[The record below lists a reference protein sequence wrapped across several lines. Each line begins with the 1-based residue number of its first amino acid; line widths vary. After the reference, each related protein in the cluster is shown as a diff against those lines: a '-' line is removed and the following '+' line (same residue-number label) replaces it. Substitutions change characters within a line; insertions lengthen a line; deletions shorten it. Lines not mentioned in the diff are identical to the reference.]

1 MEVLSLILRSEP
13 LAGPDILLPANTT
26 QLPSA
31 ANLSCTVANQGRF
44 QWQWTLQDS
53 SSPSS
58 VQVSDDTRSSTI
70 EIPLG
75 TDAVG
80 NYTCTASYHPGSQL
94 PPSPVTGTF
103 TVQLE
108 SKTTTTV
115 VVSASTLHAHTYL
128 TGILR
133 AVEETISIDGQSSVS
148 PQCRLAGYVDLLS
161 ADANLIEWTF
171 GGQRILP
178 GGENLITVGLSS
190 CEYGTCITSLL
201 RIPNP
206 DSSDVGAYTCS
217 FGDLSQTVTLTS
229 EDGEY
234 SHACTYSQTR
244 C

>member
-1 MEVLSLILRSEP
+1 MRPSSLPSVKLSSAVIKVYTSYYILMYMPLFYDTATIEVEDLSLILRSEP

-70 EIPLG
+70 EIPVG

-80 NYTCTASYHPGSQL
+80 DYTCTAGYHPGSQL

-108 SKTTTTV
+108 SK
-115 VVSASTLHAHTYL
+115 
-128 TGILR
+128 R
-133 AVEETISIDGQSSVS
+133 E
-148 PQCRLAGYVDLLS
+148 
-161 ADANLIEWTF
+161 
-171 GGQRILP
+171 
-178 GGENLITVGLSS
+178 
-190 CEYGTCITSLL
+190 
-201 RIPNP
+201 
-206 DSSDVGAYTCS
+206 
-217 FGDLSQTVTLTS
+217 
-229 EDGEY
+229 
-234 SHACTYSQTR
+234 
-244 C
+244 

>member
-1 MEVLSLILRSEP
+1 M
-13 LAGPDILLPANTT
+13 
-26 QLPSA
+26 
-31 ANLSCTVANQGRF
+31 F
-44 QWQWTLQDS
+44 QWQWTLPDS

-80 NYTCTASYHPGSQL
+80 DYNCTASYHPGSDL

-108 SKTTTTV
+108 SKTTSTV
-115 VVSASTLHAHTYL
+115 VMSAITLHVHTLL
-128 TGILR
+128 TGILT
-133 AVEETISIDGQSSVS
+133 AVEESISIDGQSTVS

-161 ADANLIEWTF
+161 NDANLIEWKF

-178 GGENLITVGLSS
+178 GGENLITAGRSS

-201 RIPNP
+201 IITDP
-206 DSSDVGAYTCS
+206 DSSDLGAYTCS
-217 FGDLSQTVTLTS
+217 FENLSQTVTLTS
-229 EDGEY
+229 EEGKY
-234 SHACTYSQTR
+234 SHACAYSQTR

>member
-13 LAGPDILLPANTT
+13 LTGPDILLPANTT
-26 QLPSA
+26 QLPPA

-80 NYTCTASYHPGSQL
+80 NYTCTASYHPDSQL

-108 SKTTTTV
+108 SKTTSTV
-115 VVSASTLHAHTYL
+115 VMSASTLHVHTL
-128 TGILR
+128 LAGILT
-133 AVEETISIDGQSSVS
+133 AVEETISLDGQSSVS
-148 PQCRLAGYVDLLS
+148 PQCQLAGYVDLLS

-178 GGENLITVGLSS
+178 GGENLITAGRSS

-229 EDGEY
+229 EEGKY